1 MKMIQ
6 AIVRPEKAQDVVV
19 SLEKT
24 GIRAFTRL
32 DLMGHGRQKGIH
44 VGSVHYAEIAKVWF
58 MIVVGEEE
66 VDRTVRAIRIA
77 ARSGNP
83 GDGKI
88 FVSPLAEVRTI
99 RESGSKAIKAEP
111 PPVRDL

>member
-6 AIVRPEKAQDVVV
+6 AIVRPDKAHDVVV

-44 VGSVHYAEIAKVWF
+44 IGTVHYSEIAKVWF
-58 MIVVGEEE
+58 MIVVSEEE
-66 VDRTVRAIRIA
+66 VERTINAIRIV
-77 ARSGNP
+77 ARTGNP
-83 GDGKI
+83 GDGQI
-88 FVSPLAEVRTI
+88 FVSPLTEVRTI
-99 RESGSKAIKAEP
+99 RERGTVPAEADTTP
-111 PPVRDL
+111 AV

>member
-6 AIVRPEKAQDVVV
+6 AIVRPDKAHDVVV

-44 VGSVHYAEIAKVWF
+44 IGSVHYPEIAKVWF
-58 MIVVGEEE
+58 MIVVSEEE
-66 VDRTVRAIRIA
+66 VDRTVNAIRIV
-77 ARSGNP
+77 ARTGNP

-88 FVSPLAEVRTI
+88 FVSPLTEVRTI
-99 RESGSKAIKAEP
+99 RERGTVPAEEDTTP
-111 PPVRDL
+111 AF

>member
-6 AIVRPEKAQDVVV
+6 AVVRPEKAHDVVI

-24 GIRAFTRL
+24 GIRAYTRM

-44 VGSVHYAEIAKVWF
+44 VGSVHYSEIAKAWF

-66 VDRTVRAIRIA
+66 VERTVSAIRIA
-77 ARSGNP
+77 ARTGNP

-88 FVSPLAEVRTI
+88 FVSPLIEVRTI
-99 RESGSKAIKAEP
+99 RESGENVPEP
-111 PPVRDL
+111 ETLRSP